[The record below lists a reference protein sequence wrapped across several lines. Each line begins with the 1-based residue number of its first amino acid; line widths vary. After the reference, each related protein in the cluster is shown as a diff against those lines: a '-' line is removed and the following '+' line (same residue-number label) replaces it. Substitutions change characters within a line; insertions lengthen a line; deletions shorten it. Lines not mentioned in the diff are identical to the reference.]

1 MERLGIVL
9 STTESRLMENTLFVD
24 QLRTVNLP
32 VVIVNQCKS
41 RMLNPGTFPPHVQV
55 VNSNSKGLSAS
66 RNLALDALQAE
77 FAMLCDDDIMLQEGC
92 LDQLIPQLQSG
103 VAMYFTPLHTTEG
116 HPWRRHYP
124 EAPFYLRGLSFANRK
139 RIQKINS
146 MEQIVN
152 RNFMRENQL
161 RFNESFGA
169 GSGKYPMGEETL
181 LAFELLKCGGQLQ
194 FLPIPTR
201 IHPPV
206 STATHLNGEKYR
218 AIRAIHRRVFSPFGD
233 LVFVAFFLKTLLFKR
248 RR

>member
-1 MERLGIVL
+1 MERLGIVV
-9 STTESRLMENTLFVD
+9 STTESRLMDNPLFVD
-24 QLRTVNLP
+24 QLRAVDLP
-32 VVIVNQCKS
+32 VVIVNQFQS
-41 RMLNPGTFPPHVQV
+41 SALIPGTFPDHVRV
-55 VNSNSKGLSAS
+55 VNSNTKGLSAS
-66 RNLALDALQAE
+66 RNLALDTLQAE

-116 HPWRRHYP
+116 QPWRRHYP
-124 EAPFYLRGLSFANRK
+124 EAPFSLRGLSFANRK

-152 RNFMRENQL
+152 RTFMRENQL

-169 GSGKYPMGEETL
+169 GSGNYPMGEETL
-181 LAFELLKCGGQLQ
+181 LAFEFLKCGGQLH

-206 STATHLNGEKYR
+206 SSATHLNREKYR
-218 AIRAIHRRVFSPFGD
+218 AIHAIHRRVFSPFGG
-233 LVFVAFFLKTLLFKR
+233 LVFAAFYLKKTLFPSKG
-248 RR
+248 